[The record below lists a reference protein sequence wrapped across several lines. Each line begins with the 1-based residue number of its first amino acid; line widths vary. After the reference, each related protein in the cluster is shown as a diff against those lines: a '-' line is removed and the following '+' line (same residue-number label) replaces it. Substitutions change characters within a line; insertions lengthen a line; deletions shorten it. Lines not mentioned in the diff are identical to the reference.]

1 MSVSKRANGDYQT
14 PEAFAQAICHYLH
27 HDRGLRPVAVLEPT
41 CGLGHLLQASMIFD
55 AQQYIGIELNP
66 EYCTTCRNT
75 LTDPSVT
82 IHNADIFGFAT
93 RKLFS
98 AAALSGPILILGNPP
113 WVTSA
118 TLSALGATQPPK
130 QSAASQGLQGLA
142 ALTGESNFDLATAII
157 MQLIHE
163 YRDSQAYV
171 AMLCKTSVARKVFQE
186 IKRLQIG
193 FKQCEL
199 LEFDAHKV
207 FGIDAHACLLL
218 IELDPD
224 TASSPDSCTVY
235 DWQPPQEPQRQYS
248 CGYLNGRFYSQ
259 IPCGD
264 QGTATSTVTPYE
276 FDGTCCLPWRQGLK
290 HDCAA
295 LMELTLDEHGHFS
308 NGLKEPVQVE
318 NEYIFPLVKGSH
330 FKAPIISSFKKH
342 VLVTQRQLRED
353 TAHLQQDAPLFW
365 KYLSAPEH
373 YARFA
378 ARKSSIY
385 RGAPDFSLFGIG
397 PYTFAP
403 FKVGISGFAKK
414 PLFALLYSPDGNPVM
429 TDDTCYFL
437 SFSSYE
443 TAYVT
448 MLLLNSPQVQAFLP
462 TMTFLDAK
470 RPYSKKVLSRIDLE
484 KVAAQV
490 SFAELQQTES
500 QLGLKPVVTNAMF
513 NYFRQWLSSVH

>member
-1 MSVSKRANGDYQT
+1 MSVSKRARGDYQT
-14 PEAFAQAICHYLH
+14 PEAFAHAICHYLY
-27 HDRGLRPVAVLEPT
+27 HDRRLRPAAVLEPT
-41 CGLGHLLQASMIFD
+41 CGLGHLLQASMIFE

-66 EYCTTCRNT
+66 EYCATCCNT
-75 LTDPSVT
+75 LTGPRFT
-82 IHNADIFGFAT
+82 IHHADIFGFST
-93 RKLFS
+93 RQLFS
-98 AAALSGPILILGNPP
+98 ATALKGPILILGNPP

-130 QSAASQGLQGLA
+130 QSATSQGLQGLA

-157 MQLIHE
+157 MQLVHE
-163 YRDSQAYV
+163 YSDSQTYV

-186 IKRLQIG
+186 LKRLQIG
-193 FKQCEL
+193 FKQCDL

-308 NGLKEPVQVE
+308 NGLKEPVNVE
-318 NEYIFPLVKGSH
+318 SEYIFPLVKGSH
-330 FKAPIISSFKKH
+330 FKTPIISTFKKY

-353 TAHLQQDAPLFW
+353 TSKLQQAAPLLW
-365 KYLSAPEH
+365 QYLSTPEH

-403 FKVGISGFAKK
+403 FKVGICGFAKK
-414 PLFALLYSPDGNPVM
+414 PLFALLYSPDGKPLM

-448 MLLLNSPQVQAFLP
+448 MLLLNSNQVQAFLP

-470 RPYSKKVLSRIDLE
+470 RPYSKKVLSRIALA

-490 SFAELQQTES
+490 SFTELQQTELL
-500 QLGLKPVVTNAMF
+500 LGLKTVVTNAMF
-513 NYFRQWLSSVH
+513 TDFRQWLSSVH

>member
-1 MSVSKRANGDYQT
+1 MTGKRIRGDYQT
-14 PEAFAQAICHYLH
+14 PETFAHAICHYLY
-27 HDRGLRPVAVLEPT
+27 HDRGLRPTAVLEPT
-41 CGLGHLLQASMIFD
+41 CGLGHLLQASMVFD
-55 AQQYIGIELNP
+55 ASQYVGIELNA
-66 EYCTTCRNT
+66 EYCTTCRNA
-75 LTDPSVT
+75 LTDPRVT
-82 IHNADIFGFAT
+82 IHNTDIFGFST
-93 RKLFS
+93 KKLFS
-98 AAALSGPILILGNPP
+98 ATALNGPILILGNPP

-130 QSAASQGLQGLA
+130 QSAASQGLQGIA

-163 YRDSQAYV
+163 YSDSQTYV

-186 IKRLQIG
+186 LKRLQIS
-193 FKQCEL
+193 FKQCDL
-199 LEFDAHKV
+199 LEFDARKV

-218 IELDPD
+218 IELDHD
-224 TASSPDSCTVY
+224 AISSPNSCTVY
-235 DWQPPQEPQRQYS
+235 DWQPPQAPQRQYS
-248 CGYLNGRFYSQ
+248 CGYVNGRFFSQ
-259 IPCGD
+259 LPCD
-264 QGTATSTVTPYE
+264 QETATYE
-276 FDGTCCLPWRQGLK
+276 FDGTCCLPWRQGIK

-295 LMELTLDEHGHFS
+295 LMELTLDTQEHFS

-330 FKAPIISSFKKH
+330 FKAPIISTFKKY

-353 TAHLQQDAPLFW
+353 TSKLQQDAPLLW
-365 KYLSAPEH
+365 QYLSTPEH

-414 PLFALLYSPDGNPVM
+414 PLFALLYSPDGKPVM

-448 MLLLNSPQVQAFLP
+448 MLLLNSAQVQAFLP

-470 RPYSKKVLSRIDLE
+470 RPYSKKVLSRIALE

-500 QLGLKPVVTNAMF
+500 QLGLKPVVTKAMF
-513 NYFRQWLSSVH
+513 ASFRQWLSLVH

>member
-1 MSVSKRANGDYQT
+1 MPVSKRARGDYQT
-14 PEAFAQAICHYLH
+14 PEAFAHAICHYLY
-27 HDRGLRPVAVLEPT
+27 HDRGLRPTAVLEPT
-41 CGLGHLLQASMIFD
+41 CGLGHLLQASMLFE

-66 EYCTTCRNT
+66 EYCAICRQT
-75 LTDPSVT
+75 LTDPRFT
-82 IHNADIFGFAT
+82 IHHADIFGFST
-93 RKLFS
+93 RKMFS
-98 AAALSGPILILGNPP
+98 ATALSGPILILGNPP

-118 TLSALGATQPPK
+118 TLSALGAIQPPK
-130 QSAASQGLQGLA
+130 QSAASQGLQGIA

-163 YRDSQAYV
+163 YSDSQTYV
-171 AMLCKTSVARKVFQE
+171 AMLCKTYVARKVFQE
-186 IKRLQIG
+186 LKRLQIS
-193 FKQCEL
+193 FKQCDL
-199 LEFDAHKV
+199 LEFDARKV

-218 IELDPD
+218 IELDHD
-224 TASSPDSCTVY
+224 AISSPNSCTVY
-235 DWQPPQEPQRQYS
+235 DWQPPQKPQRQYS

-259 IPCGD
+259 IPFGN
-264 QGTATSTVTPYE
+264 QGAATSTVPHYK

-295 LMELTLDEHGHFS
+295 LMELTLDAKGQFL

-330 FKAPIISSFKKH
+330 FKTPVISTFKKH
-342 VLVTQRQLRED
+342 VLVTQHQLRED
-353 TAHLQQDAPLFW
+353 TAHLQQDAPLLW
-365 KYLSAPEH
+365 KYLSEPEH

-397 PYTFAP
+397 SYTFAP
-403 FKVGISGFAKK
+403 FKVGICGFAKK
-414 PLFALLYSPDGNPVM
+414 PLFALLYSPDGKPLM

-448 MLLLNSPQVQAFLP
+448 MLLLNSNQVQAFLP

-470 RPYSKKVLSRIDLE
+470 RPYSKKVLSRIALE

-500 QLGLKPVVTNAMF
+500 QLGLKPVVTKAMF
-513 NYFRQWLSSVH
+513 ASFRQWLSLVH

>member
-1 MSVSKRANGDYQT
+1 
-14 PEAFAQAICHYLH
+14 
-27 HDRGLRPVAVLEPT
+27 
-41 CGLGHLLQASMIFD
+41 
-55 AQQYIGIELNP
+55 
-66 EYCTTCRNT
+66 
-75 LTDPSVT
+75 
-82 IHNADIFGFAT
+82 
-93 RKLFS
+93 
-98 AAALSGPILILGNPP
+98 
-113 WVTSA
+113 
-118 TLSALGATQPPK
+118 
-130 QSAASQGLQGLA
+130 
-142 ALTGESNFDLATAII
+142 

-207 FGIDAHACLLL
+207 FGIDASACLLL
-218 IELDPD
+218 IELAPD
-224 TASSPDSCTVY
+224 AASNPDSCTVY
-235 DWQPPQEPQRQYS
+235 DWQLPQAPQRKYS

-259 IPCGD
+259 IPYGD
-264 QGTATSTVTPYE
+264 QGAATSTAATYE

-295 LMELTLDEHGHFS
+295 LMELTLDAKGQFL

-330 FKAPIISSFKKH
+330 FKAPIISSFKKL

-373 YARFA
+373 FARFA

-414 PLFALLYSPDGNPVM
+414 PLFALLYSPDGKPVM

-437 SFSSYE
+437 SFSNYE
-443 TAYVT
+443 LAYVT
-448 MLLLNSPQVQAFLP
+448 MLLLNSNQVQAFLP

-513 NYFRQWLSSVH
+513 NDFRQWLSSVH